1 MLQNSKIM
9 TVRICFLLLLFCF
22 ICPMA
27 PQYAAIQLTDGTELL
42 PVNTETIKRQKRARK
57 VRIIKAKRAWKK
69 KTNRRKITDLILGI
83 LGTLATIPVVILGAI
98 AFPIWAKVLYFLAAA
113 ITLTVGITFLLK
125 GINEL
130 SLPGLNW
137 ERLRHFGIGW
147 LIFLLGGLV
156 FGIGLGG
163 AIGFGLGGQT
173 AAANTFA
180 IIGLLGGLTGIF
192 FLIRGIVKA
201 ILN

>member
-1 MLQNSKIM
+1 MA
-9 TVRICFLLLLFCF
+9 VRIWFLMFLCSLIFQVV
-22 ICPMA
+22 
-27 PQYAAIQLTDGTELL
+27 PQYAGFQLTDGTEIL
-42 PVNTETIKRQKRARK
+42 PVDTQALKRQKRARK
-57 VRIIKAKRAWKK
+57 VRIKKGKLAWKK
-69 KTNRRKITDLILGI
+69 KADRRKITDLILGI
-83 LGTLATIPVVILGAI
+83 LGTLAVVPLVILGAI
-98 AFPIWAKVLYFLAAA
+98 VFPVWAMILYFLAAA

-125 GINEL
+125 GINQL

-137 ERLRHFGIGW
+137 ERLRQFGIGW

-156 FGIGLGG
+156 FGIGLVG
-163 AIGFGLGGQT
+163 AVGFGFGGQT

-201 ILN
+201 IRG